1 MFRKLSFYFSV
12 VLLVAL
18 STSCEPKM
26 TLQRYFYQAQE
37 NGDFMLIDLPTSLL
51 GQSLDN
57 LNDHQR
63 ETLLSVRKVSALIYS
78 DASKTEFIKQQQS
91 VINEFL
97 ERDGFEPFL
106 AMKMNDE
113 AQVAIL
119 VQGSIDE
126 IDEAVF
132 FGYADDKGFILA
144 RVLGKNMNPEAF
156 YELASTLEESEFESL
171 TQGMFKQ
178 FLEEEQL

>member
-1 MFRKLSFYFSV
+1 MFRKLSFYFSF

-78 DASKTEFIKQQQS
+78 DASKADFIKQQQS

-97 ERDGFEPFL
+97 ERDVSFRLIAEKNDFDKTWFLQPLLKYNPNPFT
-106 AMKMNDE
+106 
-113 AQVAIL
+113 IFFIGGSTGYSL
-119 VQGSIDE
+119 VDP
-126 IDEAVF
+126 
-132 FGYADDKGFILA
+132 
-144 RVLGKNMNPEAF
+144 M
-156 YELASTLEESEFESL
+156 STDYQTNSNQIYLKF
-171 TQGMFKQ
+171 QYMFD
-178 FLEEEQL
+178 L